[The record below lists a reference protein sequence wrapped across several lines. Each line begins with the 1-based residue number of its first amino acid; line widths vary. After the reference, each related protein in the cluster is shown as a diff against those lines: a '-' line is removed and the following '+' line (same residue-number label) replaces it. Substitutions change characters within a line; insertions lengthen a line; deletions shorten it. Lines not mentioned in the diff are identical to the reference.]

1 MKIITKSKLPKWAI
15 ASIPFREE
23 EKTLSGF
30 IVPFVIFSVMGMGVA
45 WYEFYEKITP
55 FLGILMLIFISVL
68 VIAIMRWMITQFDIL
83 RILRLRLEQHYKTT
97 ENEKEKL
104 ETKERLSYLCVK
116 VWHVEPRIIVL
127 GFL

>member
-1 MKIITKSKLPKWAI
+1 MKIITKSKLPKWII

-23 EKTLSGF
+23 EETLSGF

-55 FLGILMLIFISVL
+55 FLGILMLIFMQQVF
-68 VIAIMRWMITQFDIL
+68 VIEIKDIMRWMIAQFDIL

-116 VWHVEPRIIVL
+116 V
-127 GFL
+127 